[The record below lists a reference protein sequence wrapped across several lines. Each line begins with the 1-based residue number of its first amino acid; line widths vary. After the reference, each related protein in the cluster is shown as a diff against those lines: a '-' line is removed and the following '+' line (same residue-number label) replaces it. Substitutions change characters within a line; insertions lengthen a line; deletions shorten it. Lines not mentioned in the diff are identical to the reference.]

1 MSSIRYLVAAFLA
14 VICLLGP
21 DLALAAGGG
30 KVEML
35 MVVADTRVVSSPITL
50 FFLDVYNTNPTMFG
64 VLCVILTGA
73 FGCTL
78 GLAADFLM
86 GRTGL
91 DLTSRKL
98 VEH

>member
-1 MSSIRYLVAAFLA
+1 MKALRFMAVAFMILGSLVPEL
-14 VICLLGP
+14 V
-21 DLALAAGGG
+21 LAAGGG

-35 MVVADTRVVSSPITL
+35 VVVADTRMVQSPITT
-50 FFLDVYNTNPTMFG
+50 FFLDVYNTNPTLFG
-64 VLCVILTGA
+64 VLCVVLTA
-73 FGCTL
+73 VFGCTL
-78 GLAADFLM
+78 GFAADFIM